1 MSRLVFHFVLI
12 YIECKKNENLILN
25 ELFCRRLGNAL
36 ENAIFKDEIHPLK
49 PAEIPRNCASSN
61 STKRPKAIVIDSDD
75 NMNPFDV
82 NQGPWAQA
90 SLKSQSRLCHRN

>member
-1 MSRLVFHFVLI
+1 
-12 YIECKKNENLILN
+12 
-25 ELFCRRLGNAL
+25 
-36 ENAIFKDEIHPLK
+36 LK

-90 SLKSQSRLCHRN
+90 SLIDLNFNNVTEINNSMHGKIGANPF

>member
-1 MSRLVFHFVLI
+1 MR
-12 YIECKKNENLILN
+12 KNENLILN
-25 ELFCRRLGNAL
+25 GLFCRRLGNAL

-49 PAEIPRNCASSN
+49 PAELPRNCASSN

-75 NMNPFDV
+75 NMNPFDI

-90 SLKSQSRLCHRN
+90 GLKSQSRLCHRN